1 MNATLPEMLRAP
13 WVNVTSDF
21 KVIAGPVAERPEY
34 VHERVRLAEAGR
46 FLPAIDRCHSFEQM
60 REAHRHVDLGHKR
73 GSVVVRLGDT
83 PARLPAA
90 SSADGNA
97 SARKS

>member
-1 MNATLPEMLRAP
+1 MLRAP
-13 WVNVTSDF
+13 WVNLTSDF
-21 KVIAGPVAERPEY
+21 KVIAGSVAERPEY

-83 PARLPAA
+83 LA
-90 SSADGNA
+90 
-97 SARKS
+97 